1 MLFSLRARCWSPSAL
16 RVWLVRM
23 GERSRI
29 SSWIR
34 LEPTSGFAPE
44 GSRVQDGAL
53 ADEHMG
59 NEVPTSARASSELQR
74 KESNL
79 RVTG

>member
-1 MLFSLRARCWSPSAL
+1 MAVDAEASVERVGIEPTFSDCVYDVFGCTRQ
-16 RVWLVRM
+16 
-23 GERSRI
+23 
-29 SSWIR
+29 
-34 LEPTSGFAPE
+34 EPTSGVAPE

-59 NEVPTSARASSELQR
+59 SDATASRWELQR

-79 RVTG
+79 RITG